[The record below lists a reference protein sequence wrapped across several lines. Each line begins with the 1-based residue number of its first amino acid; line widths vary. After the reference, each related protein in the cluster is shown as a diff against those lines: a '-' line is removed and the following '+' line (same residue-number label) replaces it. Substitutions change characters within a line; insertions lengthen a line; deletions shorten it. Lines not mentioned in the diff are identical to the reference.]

1 MNILA
6 FRKSKKIEPSAAEHL
21 VVGLDA
27 RADFVQKIA
36 AQTASVGKEA
46 AALNGVIDD
55 TVTANTARVAEFEQ
69 LASGIHQLVTANSSI
84 GEAVAQSQS
93 SATLARETVER
104 VGLGVEGAI
113 TTLRAVAKAAEDITL
128 IATQTR
134 LVAFNASVE
143 AKRAGEAGRGFG
155 VVAEAVKDLAQK
167 VEKSSKSIMGT
178 VQELDQRIEALAA
191 ELRDTGSANANS
203 RNSFHGAFSE
213 VQARV
218 ASIAEAAQANGA
230 QFAQVMESVGTM
242 QRAMHKSTETLGLAK
257 KNVDGFLGLS
267 ENMIELVAESGFET
281 EDTPYI
287 RAVME
292 AAAEISALFQAAV
305 RDGTISM
312 AQLFDVQYR
321 PVAGSNPVQYMTH
334 FVSLTDRLLPAIQ
347 ERLLELTPKIVFSA
361 AVDRNGFLPTHNK
374 KFSQPQGRD
383 PVWNAANCRNRRIF
397 NDRTGLSAGRNQR
410 PFLLQTYRRDMGGGN
425 FVLMKDLSAP
435 IVVDGKHWGGLR
447 LAYQF

>member
-1 MNILA
+1 MKILA
-6 FRKSKKIEPSAAEHL
+6 FRKSNTKDNAPKSAEAPLAIGSPRAE
-21 VVGLDA
+21 
-27 RADFVQKIA
+27 FVQKIA
-36 AQTASVGKEA
+36 GQTASIGKEA
-46 AALNGVIDD
+46 AALNGTIDD
-55 TVTANTARVAEFEQ
+55 TVNANTARVAEFDE
-69 LASGIHQLVTANSSI
+69 LANGIHQLVAANASI
-84 GEAVAQSQS
+84 GTAVMQSQS
-93 SATLARETVER
+93 SATQARETVER
-104 VGLGVEGAI
+104 VGRGVEGAI
-113 TTLRAVAKAAEDITL
+113 STLRAVAKAAEDITL

-167 VEKSSKSIMGT
+167 VEMSSKSIMGT
-178 VQELDQRIEALAA
+178 VQELDQRIETLAA
-191 ELRDTGSANANS
+191 ELRDSGSAN

-218 ASIAEAAQANGA
+218 ASIADAASANA
-230 QFAQVMESVGTM
+230 EKFDRVMESVVSM
-242 QRAMHKSTETLGLAK
+242 QRAMHESTKTLELAK
-257 KNVDGFLGLS
+257 KNVDSFLGLS

-287 RAVME
+287 RAVT
-292 AAAEISALFQAAV
+292 AGAAEISALFEAAI
-305 RDGTISM
+305 RDGAISM
-312 AQLFDVQYR
+312 PQLFDTQYR
-321 PVAGSNPVQYMTH
+321 PIAGTNPVQYMTH
-334 FVSLTDRLLPAIQ
+334 YVALADRLLPEIQ
-347 ERLLELTPKIVFSA
+347 ERLAALTPKVVFSA

-383 PVWNAANCRNRRIF
+383 VVWNAAHCRNRRIF
-397 NDRTGLSAGRNQR
+397 NDRTGLGAGRNQR

-435 IVVDGKHWGGLR
+435 IIVDGRHWGGLR